1 MTGRN
6 EASLMKSVA
15 AQALP
20 PSLYSQVRETL
31 RERMRD
37 GTYPPDAQ
45 LPAESELSAQFGVSR
60 ITVRQALSDL
70 QKDGLIIK
78 VAGKGSFVSR
88 PKASQPLAR
97 LEGFSE
103 AMSRQGYTIH
113 NKVISFKSVPASALV
128 AQQLGL
134 GEDAPVIEIKRIR
147 YLDREPVSLEIT
159 YLPQEPGARLADED
173 LAGRD
178 IFLILEHD
186 YGIPLG
192 HADLQI
198 GAVVADEALAM
209 ALQVMEGTALL
220 KLQRLTHTAEGR
232 PLDFEH
238 LYFRGDAFQ
247 YQLRVA
253 RGSTGG
259 TY

>member
-1 MTGRN
+1 
-6 EASLMKSVA
+6 MKAPLVREPS
-15 AQALP
+15 

-37 GTYPPDAQ
+37 GTYLPDAQ
-45 LPAESELSAQFGVSR
+45 LPAKSELSAQFGVSR
-60 ITVRQALSDL
+60 ITVRQALADL
-70 QKDGLIIK
+70 QKEGLIIK

-103 AMSRQGYTIH
+103 AMSRQGYTIR
-113 NKVISFKSVPASALV
+113 NKVISFKPIPASPLV

-134 GEDAPVIEIKRIR
+134 AENAPVIEIKRIR

-159 YLPQEPGARLADED
+159 YLPEELGTRLAGED
-173 LAGRD
+173 LANRD

-198 GAVVADEALAM
+198 GALVADEALAL

-220 KLQRLTHTAEGR
+220 KLQRLTHTAEGK
-232 PLDFEH
+232 PLDFEF

-253 RGSTGG
+253 RGRTD
-259 TY
+259 